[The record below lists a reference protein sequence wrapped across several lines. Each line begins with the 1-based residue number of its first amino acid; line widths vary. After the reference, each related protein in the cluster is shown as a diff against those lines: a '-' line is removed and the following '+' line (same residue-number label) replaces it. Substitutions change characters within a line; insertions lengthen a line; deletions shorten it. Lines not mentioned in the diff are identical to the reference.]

1 VAGWEKY
8 LNETLNIP
16 FNWYICRD
24 LTGPEKLKLFQ
35 NIKIDVVLPK
45 FKNSAK
51 IQKLWS
57 DFYEIAELLSS
68 SNQNEISIQDFE
80 NKTKLWLDLFLSLYQ
95 KKHVT
100 PYMHALVWHVPEFLH
115 LYKSICPFTQ
125 QGLEKLND
133 KTTKDFFR
141 STNQRGIDA
150 LFQLVQKRNRMEYLE
165 DIGSKQEAIV
175 QQCSNCFNP
184 RHNIKTCTAECSTC
198 QHKPCCSPNHLIK
211 LEGHW
216 EKNCLS

>member
-1 VAGWEKY
+1 MAGWEKY

-80 NKTKLWLDLFLSLYQ
+80 NKTKL
-95 KKHVT
+95 
-100 PYMHALVWHVPEFLH
+100 
-115 LYKSICPFTQ
+115 
-125 QGLEKLND
+125 
-133 KTTKDFFR
+133 
-141 STNQRGIDA
+141 
-150 LFQLVQKRNRMEYLE
+150 
-165 DIGSKQEAIV
+165 
-175 QQCSNCFNP
+175 
-184 RHNIKTCTAECSTC
+184 
-198 QHKPCCSPNHLIK
+198 
-211 LEGHW
+211 
-216 EKNCLS
+216 